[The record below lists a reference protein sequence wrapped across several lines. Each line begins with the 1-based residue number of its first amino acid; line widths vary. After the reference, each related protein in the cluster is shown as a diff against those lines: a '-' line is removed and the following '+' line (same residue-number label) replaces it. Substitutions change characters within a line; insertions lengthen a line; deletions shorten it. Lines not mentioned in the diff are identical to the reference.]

1 MPSHTSDT
9 GGDERRTEDEATSRR
24 RPCGYCSR
32 TQRDCEY
39 RRLQRRRGRSGLLA
53 ANTERPQNST
63 RSERLA
69 QTNDPSAQRGN
80 GVTEGCPPG
89 SLNQAESTTS
99 FGIGA
104 DNVSG
109 VPSAAVDFQMPD
121 AWSLDAFEAV
131 FEDLN
136 DLTSEAIGAA
146 TTHQQVSTTWPA
158 RRSGASSHNLSSPNL
173 TLNRTLANN
182 VTAASDHNQRSSV
195 TFSPAQQYSR
205 PTMSGRERQIS
216 DVASRSHERPL
227 ATRHT
232 SQERH
237 YPVLDPL
244 LPMLRQFMPD
254 TLSFSLLEAYFE
266 LWSLHGAPKN
276 LFVPCSVFQKDSF
289 LTQINPRRTSK
300 VLLASM
306 LWLSAQNADISLL
319 SSSSGKRKYIRRK
332 LLQLVTNLLKP
343 LSEMAFSGYEGL
355 NDVSPGGTSS
365 QYLDECMAYVHLAMV
380 TSASAFTRASL
391 RWWNMAFSLAREID
405 LHQPLLDHDG
415 YGPEDAIYSA
425 SAQESR
431 NSNTRRGVREISG
444 RNAPLAE
451 ERNRLWW
458 YLYTCD
464 RHMSF
469 FFNKPLSLLDS
480 ECSSL
485 ERPISELSWQSN
497 QEQDEDA
504 VGHGPWYYCTGTDFF
519 QFFTPL
525 MALLGETVYFTLAQ
539 NHPRFGISLHTTN
552 DWSNWRSAIREKL
565 DDYKNGIST
574 MRDAAERSQ
583 RAESD
588 GSQIT
593 DRSSMQAP
601 RFQDPRSAVVFA
613 YAEFLIPVFHII
625 LEGKWNPLTLLDQ
638 QDNWLGSTGFKNV
651 VKHAIDAA
659 TPMCE
664 LFDLDPGLR
673 FMPFYIGIYLFHVSL
688 PLILVVDR
696 VKQKINDRVITA
708 CDTFIRAHEIC
719 ISQIPSEYSIAMLT
733 VLRAAKMEM
742 QGRVPC
748 DTKENALQRRRLLQK
763 FDWTSEGRGVAA

>member
-1 MPSHTSDT
+1 MLNLPEAFFPNPDQSETDEQSAS
-9 GGDERRTEDEATSRR
+9 GD
-24 RPCGYCSR
+24 
-32 TQRDCEY
+32 
-39 RRLQRRRGRSGLLA
+39 
-53 ANTERPQNST
+53 
-63 RSERLA
+63 
-69 QTNDPSAQRGN
+69 
-80 GVTEGCPPG
+80 
-89 SLNQAESTTS
+89 
-99 FGIGA
+99 
-104 DNVSG
+104 
-109 VPSAAVDFQMPD
+109 
-121 AWSLDAFEAV
+121 
-131 FEDLN
+131 
-136 DLTSEAIGAA
+136 
-146 TTHQQVSTTWPA
+146 
-158 RRSGASSHNLSSPNL
+158 
-173 TLNRTLANN
+173 
-182 VTAASDHNQRSSV
+182 
-195 TFSPAQQYSR
+195 
-205 PTMSGRERQIS
+205 
-216 DVASRSHERPL
+216 
-227 ATRHT
+227 
-232 SQERH
+232 
-237 YPVLDPL
+237 
-244 LPMLRQFMPD
+244 
-254 TLSFSLLEAYFE
+254 
-266 LWSLHGAPKN
+266 
-276 LFVPCSVFQKDSF
+276 
-289 LTQINPRRTSK
+289 
-300 VLLASM
+300 
-306 LWLSAQNADISLL
+306 
-319 SSSSGKRKYIRRK
+319 SGKRKYIRRK

-355 NDVSPGGTSS
+355 SDVSPGGTSS

-415 YGPEDAIYSA
+415 HGPEDAIYSV
-425 SAQESR
+425 SAQESPTSDTR
-431 NSNTRRGVREISG
+431 SGAREFSGKNT
-444 RNAPLAE
+444 PLAE
-451 ERNRLWW
+451 ERKRVWFF
-458 YLYTCD
+458 LYSMD
-464 RHMSF
+464 RHISF

-485 ERPISELSWQSN
+485 ARPISELSWQS
-497 QEQDEDA
+497 EKERDEDT

-574 MRDAAERSQ
+574 MRDSAQRSQ

-588 GSQIT
+588 CSQISE
-593 DRSSMQAP
+593 RSQIQAP
-601 RFQDPRSAVVFA
+601 RYQDPRSAVVFA

-625 LEGKWNPLTLLDQ
+625 LEGKWDPLTLLDQ

-659 TPMCE
+659 TPMRE

-673 FMPFYIGIYLFHVSL
+673 FMPFYLGIYLFHVSL

-696 VKQKINDRVITA
+696 VKQKINDRVVNA

-748 DTKENALQRRRLLQK
+748 DTQENARQRRRLLQK